1 MDFKINSKFIH
12 AFKALRQ
19 LGLKSLGWYI
29 WYQLGLY
36 SGYLKWRT
44 PGRQDKTWVS
54 QAHTL
59 PPFVVSQ
66 SLFPLPEKDRLLRTY
81 NKHSLASVLRE
92 ADTIVAGRV
101 RIFGEEAVPLQLEV
115 PGVQKHWT
123 AYERRLSAAVEGD
136 IKFFWEVG
144 RFGWAY
150 TLARAYY
157 LSDREQYV
165 EAFWRYT
172 RQFLEANPPYLGVH
186 WVSGQEVALRLM
198 ALVFAYQVFAGS
210 AHTTDEDKM
219 LLGWAIAAHAERI
232 PPTLAYALSQ
242 NNNHLLSEAV
252 GLYTASLALSAH
264 PSASAWRRLGWRL
277 FNLGVQSQVTP
288 DGAYIQ
294 HSTNYHR
301 LMLQD
306 ALWIN
311 LLASHVGGEQF
322 PEKTKNLL
330 ATATHWLLSLLDPV
344 SGHVP
349 NLGPNDGAY
358 ILPLTACPFD
368 DYRPVLK
375 AASMAFM
382 NEYPFGSGMWD
393 EMSLWLAD
401 DRGEQ
406 SRIRNI
412 KEKMPAR
419 LPSPS
424 GLFPAAAHILQ
435 IEDSSSW
442 AFLRSVRFTNRPGHA
457 DQLHLD
463 MWWRGLNVAQDAGT
477 YLYNASRPWDNALT
491 HAGVH
496 NTITVNGQDQ
506 MNRAGRFLYLDW
518 AQAEVVKY
526 ETEDNAWISLTARH
540 DGYCR
545 LGLIHQR
552 KVTAYRD
559 GHWEIG
565 DDLLP
570 QKGSPNPSSHNKS
583 AFHSIRL
590 HWLLPDWPW
599 LLEEEPSTPRY
610 NLKLQSP
617 LGWITIQVDCA
628 LGGPGVLQFVRA
640 GELLHGGGEVSPT
653 WGWVSPTYGCKH
665 PALSLAV
672 TMQGRLPLRFQTE
685 WYFPSG

>member
-1 MDFKINSKFIH
+1 M
-12 AFKALRQ
+12 
-19 LGLKSLGWYI
+19 
-29 WYQLGLY
+29 
-36 SGYLKWRT
+36 
-44 PGRQDKTWVS
+44 
-54 QAHTL
+54 
-59 PPFVVSQ
+59 
-66 SLFPLPEKDRLLRTY
+66 LRTY
-81 NKHSLASVLRE
+81 DKHSLAGLLRE
-92 ADTIVAGRV
+92 ADAIVAGRV
-101 RIFGEEAVPLQLEV
+101 RIFGGEAVPLQLEV

-123 AYERRLSAAVEGD
+123 AYERRLSTAVEGD
-136 IKFFWEVG
+136 IKFLWEVG

-157 LSDREQYV
+157 LSDRKWYV

-172 RQFLEANPPYLGVH
+172 RQFLEGNPPYIGIH

-210 AHTTDEDKM
+210 VHTTEEDKM
-219 LLGWAIAAHAERI
+219 LLGWAIAAHARRI
-232 PPTLAYALSQ
+232 PPTLAYARSQ

-252 GLYTASLALSAH
+252 GLYTASLALSSH
-264 PSASAWRRLGWRL
+264 PSASTWRRLGWHL
-277 FNLGVQSQVTP
+277 FNLGLQSQVTP

-311 LLASHVGGEQF
+311 LLASHAGGEKF
-322 PEKTKNLL
+322 PEKTSNLL
-330 ATATHWLLSLLDPV
+330 VNATHWLLTLLDPV

-358 ILPLTACPFD
+358 ILPLTVCPFD

-375 AASMAFM
+375 AASLAFM
-382 NEYPFGSGMWD
+382 DESPFGSGIWD

-401 DRGEQ
+401 DHGEHG
-406 SRIRNI
+406 RIRNI
-412 KEKMPAR
+412 KEKIPAR
-419 LPSPS
+419 SLSSPD
-424 GLFPAAAHILQ
+424 LFRAVAHILR
-435 IEDSSSW
+435 IEDSNSW
-442 AFLRSVRFTNRPGHA
+442 AYLRAVNFTNRPGHA

-463 MWWRGLNVAQDAGT
+463 LWWRGLNVAQDAGT
-477 YLYNASRPWDNALT
+477 YLYNGSHPWDNALT

-496 NTITVNGQDQ
+496 NTIIVDGQDQ

-526 ETEDNAWISLTARH
+526 ETEDSVWVSLTARH
-540 DGYCR
+540 HGYRR

-552 KVTAYRD
+552 TVIAYRD
-559 GHWEIG
+559 GRWVIG

-570 QKGSPNPSSHNKS
+570 VKRSSNPSPQDRSV
-583 AFHSIRL
+583 FHTVRL

-599 LLEEEPSTPRY
+599 ILEEKPGIPGDT
-610 NLKLQSP
+610 LKLQSP
-617 LGWITIQVDCA
+617 YGWITLQVDCV
-628 LGGPGVLQFVRA
+628 LGGPGILQLVRA

-672 TMQGRLPLRFQTE
+672 TMQNHLPLRFQTE
-685 WYFPSG
+685 WYFPAG